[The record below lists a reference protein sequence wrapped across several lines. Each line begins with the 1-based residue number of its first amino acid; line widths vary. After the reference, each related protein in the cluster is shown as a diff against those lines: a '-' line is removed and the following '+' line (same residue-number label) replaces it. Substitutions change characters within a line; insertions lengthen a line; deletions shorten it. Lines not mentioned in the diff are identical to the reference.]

1 MKRFLIMLLG
11 IIMAVCA
18 FYVPPFSVSYALDDE
33 LVIHFI
39 DVGQGDACI
48 VELPG
53 DKTMLI
59 DAGENENAVAEKI
72 DGYITENIKD
82 DNGQTIEYFDYVV
95 MTHSDSDH
103 IGSMDKILSK
113 YHAKILYRPN
123 QLCKYRDC
131 VDPAFDGKEERN
143 RFWQTPGSKD
153 TATYHRALE
162 AAYEYSDEVIVTNPY
177 DDTQNKIEMGGCVIN
192 FYSPLS
198 PSYSDN
204 NNYSPIMIIEYMGV
218 NIVLTG
224 DAESKNESEFVAAV
238 KSGLD
243 ERYAALQNFSAD
255 VIKLG
260 HHGSSTSSTEDYLD
274 IVTREGSRN
283 GVFVVISCGE
293 GNKYGHPHDEVLD
306 RLQKFGFS
314 DERILR
320 TDQIGDIVI
329 SVDQTDGKY
338 AAVYG
343 DLKSEKGDLTETG
356 TGEQDIV
363 TFLISSFNDLNIYA
377 KIVLI
382 IIIIVIVAAVIIA
395 LGNSRKKHRRNRKR

>member
-1 MKRFLIMLLG
+1 MKRFLVMWLG

-18 FYVPPFSVSYALDDE
+18 FFVPPFYVSYAQDAE

-59 DAGENENAVAEKI
+59 DAGEKENAVADKI

-82 DNGQTIEYFDYVV
+82 DNGKTIEYFDYVV

-103 IGSMDKILSK
+103 IGSMDKILEK
-113 YHAKILYRPN
+113 YHAKMLYRPN
-123 QLCKYRDC
+123 QVCEYREC
-131 VDPAFDGKEERN
+131 VDHAFDGKEERN
-143 RFWQTPGSKD
+143 RFWQAPGSKD

-177 DDTQNKIEMGGCVIN
+177 DETQNKIETGGCVIN

-198 PSYSDN
+198 SSYSDN

-224 DAESKNESEFVAAV
+224 DAESKNESEFVEAV
-238 KSGLD
+238 RSGVG
-243 ERYAALQNFSAD
+243 RYAALQNFSAD

-260 HHGSSTSSTEDYLD
+260 HHGSRTSSSEDYLD
-274 IVTREGSRN
+274 IVTRESSRN

-293 GNKYGHPHDEVLD
+293 GNKYDHPHDEVLN
-306 RLQKFGFS
+306 RLQKFGFNN
-314 DERILR
+314 ERILR
-320 TDQIGDIVI
+320 TDKVGDIVI
-329 SVDQTDGKY
+329 SVDESDGEYVAK
-338 AAVYG
+338 YG
-343 DLKSEKGDLTETG
+343 DLKSETG
-356 TGEQDIV
+356 NKTGNGEKEQDIV
-363 TFLISSFNDLNIYA
+363 SFLISSFNELNIYA

-382 IIIIVIVAAVIIA
+382 VIIIVIIAVAIVI
-395 LGNSRKKHRRNRKR
+395 LCNSRKKHRRKRR